1 MVYTALGP
9 ALEKIAAKQQK
20 PVSLHV
26 CVDTGIGRVGVP
38 YHQAAALLGDLAGRH
53 SVHIEGTMRTF
64 TEDPGFDKEQLCRF
78 NPTCSALEKE
88 CIALGKKRAATTLSH
103 LQKPA

>member
-38 YHQAAALLGDLAGRH
+38 YHQAAALLGDLAARH
-53 SVHIEGTMRTF
+53 SVHIEGTMMTF
-64 TEDPGFDKEQLCRF
+64 TEDPDFDKEQLRRF
-78 NPTCSALEKE
+78 NQTCTAL
-88 CIALGKKRAATTLSH
+88 KKRVSPLARSTPPRASLSSNI
-103 LQKPA
+103 PM